1 MFSTYLGNM
10 VIDHMFRNQAY
21 TSPSA
26 VYVSLHTADPGLTGA
41 NEVSGGCYARQ
52 SLTLDAAT
60 GKASSNTVAVEFTS
74 MPATNVLYGG
84 VWDQG
89 GVAGNFYASGSLS
102 ASKIVNEGD
111 TFQFPIGNFTIT
123 MV

>member
-41 NEVSGGCYARQ
+41 NEVTGGSYARKPI
-52 SLTLDAAT
+52 TLGA
-60 GKASSNTVAVEFTS
+60 ASSKSSTNSAAVEFTS
-74 MPATNVLYGG
+74 MPATSVLYGG

-89 GVAGNFYASGSLS
+89 GTTGNFYASGSLS
-102 ASKIVNEGD
+102 ASKIVNSGD
-111 TFQFPIGNFTIT
+111 TFQFPISNFTIT

>member
-26 VYVSLHTADPGLTGA
+26 VYVSLHTADPGLIGS
-41 NEVSGGCYARQ
+41 NEVTGGSYARKA
-52 SLTLDAAT
+52 LTLDAASS
-60 GKASSNTVAVEFTS
+60 KSSSNGVAVEFTS
-74 MPATNVLYGG
+74 MPAVSVLYGG

-89 GVAGNFYASGSLS
+89 GTAGNFYASGSLS
-102 ASKIVNEGD
+102 ASKIVNSGD

>member
-26 VYVSLHTADPGLTGA
+26 VYVSLHTADPGLDGA
-41 NEVSGGCYARQ
+41 NEVTGGSYARKA
-52 SLTLDAAT
+52 LTLAA
-60 GKASSNTVAVEFTS
+60 ASSKSSSNGVAVEFTS
-74 MPATNVLYGG
+74 MPATSVLYGG

-89 GVAGNFYASGSLS
+89 GTTGNFYASGSLS
-102 ASKIVNEGD
+102 ASKIVNSGD
-111 TFQFPIGNFTIT
+111 TFQFPIANFTIT

>member
-26 VYVSLHTADPGLTGA
+26 VYVSLHTADPGLDGA
-41 NEVSGGCYARQ
+41 NEVTGGSYARKA
-52 SLTLDAAT
+52 LTLAA
-60 GKASSNTVAVEFTS
+60 ASSKSSSNGVAVEFTS
-74 MPATNVLYGG
+74 MPATSVLYGG

-89 GVAGNFYASGSLS
+89 GTTGNFYASGSLS
-102 ASKIVNEGD
+102 ASKIVNSGD
-111 TFQFPIGNFTIT
+111 TFQFPISNFTIT